1 MLQSTYIHV
10 PSLPAIL
17 TPYSLLHPRR
27 LRTTPTNTSTQP
39 MSTTCAKLAPR
50 NPFTWPADDRRL
62 TNEAEA
68 LYRAESQPSHFSQ
81 SKTCQHPSWTTRLE
95 PADAECTGDKDR
107 MTCDAIQP
115 RSLRPTGTCAN
126 AQRKN
131 KRQDVPSYE
140 RQFTGHMFHR
150 HRPRP
155 SRTKAVDDFCGSPAL
170 CPLVRQLGL

>member
-1 MLQSTYIHV
+1 MYPLYLQSLLRIPCSIRADSV
-10 PSLPAIL
+10 PHQPTLP
-17 TPYSLLHPRR
+17 PS
-27 LRTTPTNTSTQP
+27 Q
-39 MSTTCAKLAPR
+39 CQQLAPR

-95 PADAECTGDKDR
+95 LADAECTGDKDR

-170 CPLVRQLGL
+170 CPLVR